1 MLLRN
6 NFPIKRIDLE
16 SVDLNLVHVV
26 SCNELSEWL
35 DCRLLKLW
43 YICPSV
49 VRNVKLSNVP
59 WIYSVP
65 VSKAAFS

>member
-16 SVDLNLVHVV
+16 SVDFNLVHVV

-43 YICPSV
+43 CICPSV
-49 VRNVKLSNVP
+49 VRNVKLSNFP
-59 WIYSVP
+59 GIYSVP
-65 VSKAAFS
+65 VSRAEFS